1 MRKFK
6 DALYL
11 VTDSTNL
18 DEKEYLNRVYKACK
32 SGVDIVQIR
41 EKDKTAR
48 EIMRLGEA
56 VKEITDKFN
65 IPLIIDDRVDIA
77 YALGVGVHLG
87 SSDIPVTIARRILG
101 KDAIIGASAKSVEV
115 AKECEKDGANYLGV
129 GAIRPTKTKVITK
142 LTSVDTLDDISK
154 NVDIDVFAIGGL
166 NKDNIEILNGFD
178 ISGVCVVRAIMQRS
192 DADIAVQELKQK
204 IKCIRSQC

>member
-18 DEKEYLNRVYKACK
+18 DEEEYLNRVYKACK

-65 IPLIIDDRVDIA
+65 IPLIIDDGVDIA

-87 SSDIPVTIARRILG
+87 NSDIPVTIARRILG

-129 GAIRPTKTKVITK
+129 GAIRPTNTKVITK

-166 NKDNIEILNGFD
+166 NKDNIEILNGLD

>member
-87 SSDIPVTIARRILG
+87 SSDIPVTIARKILG

-115 AKECEKDGANYLGV
+115 AKKCEIDGANYLGV

-142 LTSVDTLDDISK
+142 LTSVDTLDDITK

-166 NKDNIEILNGFD
+166 NEDNIDILNGLD

>member
-101 KDAIIGASAKSVEV
+101 EDAIIGASAKSVEV
-115 AKECEKDGANYLGV
+115 AKECEKAGANYLGV

-166 NKDNIEILNGFD
+166 NKDNIEILNGLD
-178 ISGVCVVRAIMQRS
+178 ISGVCVVRAIMKRS

>member
-1 MRKFK
+1 MRRFK

-18 DEKEYLNRVYKACK
+18 DEEEFLERVYKACK

-41 EKDKTAR
+41 EKEKTAR
-48 EIMRLGEA
+48 KIMRLGET
-56 VKEITDKFN
+56 VKEITEKFN

-87 SSDIPVTIARRILG
+87 SSDLPVSVARKILG
-101 KDAIIGASAKSVEV
+101 PDAIIGASAKSVEV
-115 AKECEKDGANYLGV
+115 AKVCERQGANYLGV

-166 NKDNIEILNGFD
+166 NKDNIDILNGLN
-178 ISGVCVVRAIMQRS
+178 ISGVCVVRAVMQRS
-192 DADIAVQELKQK
+192 DSDVAVQELKQK
-204 IKCIRSQC
+204 IKSIRSQC

>member
-65 IPLIIDDRVDIA
+65 IPLIIDDREDIA

-87 SSDIPVTIARRILG
+87 NSDIPVTIARRILG

-115 AKECEKDGANYLGV
+115 CKECEKDGANYLGV

-166 NKDNIEILNGFD
+166 NKDNIEILNGLD

>member
-101 KDAIIGASAKSVEV
+101 EDAIIGASAKSVEV
-115 AKECEKDGANYLGV
+115 AKECVKDGANYLGV

-166 NKDNIEILNGFD
+166 NKDNIEILNGLD

>member
-1 MRKFK
+1 MKKFK

-101 KDAIIGASAKSVEV
+101 EDAIIGASAKSVEV
-115 AKECEKDGANYLGV
+115 AKECEKAGANYLGV

-166 NKDNIEILNGFD
+166 NKDNIEILNGLD

>member
-1 MRKFK
+1 MKKFK

-101 KDAIIGASAKSVEV
+101 EDAIIGASAKSVEV

-166 NKDNIEILNGFD
+166 NKDNIEILNGLD

>member
-87 SSDIPVTIARRILG
+87 NSDIPVTIARRILG

-166 NKDNIEILNGFD
+166 NKDNIEILNGLD

>member
-32 SGVDIVQIR
+32 TGVDIVQIR

>member
-1 MRKFK
+1 MKKFK

-101 KDAIIGASAKSVEV
+101 EDAIIGASAKSVEV
-115 AKECEKDGANYLGV
+115 AKECVKDGANYLGV

-166 NKDNIEILNGFD
+166 NKDNIEILNGLD